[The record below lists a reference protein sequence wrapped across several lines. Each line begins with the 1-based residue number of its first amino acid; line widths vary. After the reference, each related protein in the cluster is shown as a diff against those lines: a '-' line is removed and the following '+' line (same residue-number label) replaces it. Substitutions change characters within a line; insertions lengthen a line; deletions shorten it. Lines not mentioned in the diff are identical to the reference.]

1 MEEAG
6 CRLLRGVTGEETV
19 SFAAPGGSTTHLS
32 PKSQLRTFAAARTF
46 VCDAGLKSHHEALG
60 ASFRTRCYTCS
71 TEEGVPLRCP
81 TGWRTPLPRSSAW
94 VAVLEALTATWGL
107 TVCSATPT
115 TTATPATPSTL
126 PTCRSV
132 SALVTCFACYA
143 HVHGCARWPLRAED
157 VRKLLL
163 AVM

>member
-1 MEEAG
+1 MITSQAG
-6 CRLLRGVTGEETV
+6 ESELEPKLTV
-19 SFAAPGGSTTHLS
+19 SFAAPRGSTTPFS
-32 PKSQLRTFAAARTF
+32 PKSQLRTFEAARTF
-46 VCDAGLKSHHEALG
+46 ACDAGLKSHLKALG

-81 TGWRTPLPRSSAW
+81 TGWRTPLAPSSAW